1 MVGLS
6 LQDAKQI
13 RYNNMEKTRLVE
25 LLSEFP
31 SKRMVV
37 IGDLCLDSY
46 WSMDLSIEERS
57 VETGKLNEHYVRRTY
72 SPGGASN
79 VVWNLA
85 DVGTKPFAAGVIGED
100 EFGRILLEKFQ
111 EMGTNS
117 ELVLVTPERTTPT
130 YIKVVDSKTGEEIR
144 RMDMVANG
152 GKVEQIPEDIA
163 DRLLCRFQTKLANNK
178 FDAVIVNDQL
188 TYGLSSTHYI
198 DRITDLANTVEIPF
212 IVDTRYHPKEY
223 GVEGMIMKLNSLE
236 ALTLAK
242 EHHYRPLYEIPQE
255 EVVGCLPH
263 IYRKTKRAIF
273 VTRGADGMLVY
284 DEHKGP
290 ILVPGVKVE
299 GEIDPVGAGDTVISA
314 IASALASSATY
325 EEAAIVANLAAAVTV
340 KKLRVTG
347 TAKPEEILEVYDNI
361 RGF

>member
-1 MVGLS
+1 
-6 LQDAKQI
+6 
-13 RYNNMEKTRLVE
+13 
-25 LLSEFP
+25 
-31 SKRMVV
+31 
-37 IGDLCLDSY
+37 
-46 WSMDLSIEERS
+46 
-57 VETGKLNEHYVRRTY
+57 
-72 SPGGASN
+72 
-79 VVWNLA
+79 
-85 DVGTKPFAAGVIGED
+85 
-100 EFGRILLEKFQ
+100 
-111 EMGTNS
+111 
-117 ELVLVTPERTTPT
+117 
-130 YIKVVDSKTGEEIR
+130 
-144 RMDMVANG
+144 MVANG